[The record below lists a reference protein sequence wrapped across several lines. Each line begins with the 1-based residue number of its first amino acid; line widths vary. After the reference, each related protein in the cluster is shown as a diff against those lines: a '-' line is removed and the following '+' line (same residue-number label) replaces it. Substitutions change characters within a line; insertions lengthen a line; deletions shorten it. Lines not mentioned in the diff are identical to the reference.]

1 MGSAARCIALLCVV
15 CLVPVASL
23 RAQQA
28 PQGNLKIGD
37 KAPDFKLQAS
47 DGKEYELAQFAGKK
61 AVALCWFPRAG
72 SKGAMAQCAALESVM
87 ARLPVDKVQVFGCST
102 AALDVTTAFGQSG
115 KYSFPVLSDANWAVA
130 RAYGCLRADG
140 SSERWTFLIGP
151 EGNLLGINRNTTP
164 QTQGADLVTM
174 LAAAGL
180 VDGAA
185 TPAAAAT
192 ATAPRLAPGG
202 WFTIA
207 FPEMPPTLFALW
219 NKRTD
224 PAQMTVFLPRNY
236 DPQREHPL
244 LILLNGSDGGNASN
258 PTLARMLSDE
268 QDFICVALPLF
279 KVNLDPAGSGKPLMI
294 VRTPDGQYSWPFYR
308 TMLARLEQL
317 VPNIDPNH
325 RILGGFSNGAH
336 ATAAL
341 LDGSDGEVARL
352 FSAFMFVEGG
362 GGLERYDLLK
372 GKPFLMLSSN
382 AKSLPRATEI
392 SEAAKAAGAQTTLVF
407 EDIGQHGFPPASY
420 PAVKKWLRAAADL
433 PEAGTAAAPQ
443 VVPGDQQ
450 ITLQVGGQTR
460 TCWLHLPKGYD
471 PAKTWPLVISLH
483 GARGNGKS
491 MAGTTGFN
499 PMADRYGFIAAYPDG
514 IAGDRTWN
522 ALFGK
527 VAGGEGILADEV
539 DDVAFMRTLIEFLH
553 TTYNTDPARVFVC
566 GHSAGAYMSY
576 RVAVELSDLVAAVG
590 IVNGSLGIKSVD
602 GTPCL
607 SAIPA
612 PVAPVSL
619 IHVCGRQDGVVKYD
633 GGQAPKNLYKSVLDC
648 VRFFVEADGCATPG
662 QDTPDAGNGV
672 TRTLYSGGRNGT
684 EVELVVVG
692 NCNHNWPTPQ
702 TGLSASQALWDFFAS
717 HPKTGGAR

>member
-1 MGSAARCIALLCVV
+1 
-15 CLVPVASL
+15 
-23 RAQQA
+23 
-28 PQGNLKIGD
+28 
-37 KAPDFKLQAS
+37 
-47 DGKEYELAQFAGKK
+47 
-61 AVALCWFPRAG
+61 
-72 SKGAMAQCAALESVM
+72 
-87 ARLPVDKVQVFGCST
+87 
-102 AALDVTTAFGQSG
+102 

-151 EGNLLGINRNTTP
+151 DGNLLGINRNTTP
-164 QTQGADLVTM
+164 QTQGADLLTM

-185 TPAAAAT
+185 TPAAAAA

-279 KVNLDPAGSGKPLMI
+279 KADLDPAGSGKPLMI

-341 LDGSDGEVARL
+341 LDGSDGEVARM

-420 PAVKKWLRAAADL
+420 PAVKKWLREAGGLPAVAAA
-433 PEAGTAAAPQ
+433 TAP
-443 VVPGDQQ
+443 
-450 ITLQVGGQTR
+450 
-460 TCWLHLPKGYD
+460 
-471 PAKTWPLVISLH
+471 
-483 GARGNGKS
+483 
-491 MAGTTGFN
+491 
-499 PMADRYGFIAAYPDG
+499 
-514 IAGDRTWN
+514 
-522 ALFGK
+522 
-527 VAGGEGILADEV
+527 
-539 DDVAFMRTLIEFLH
+539 
-553 TTYNTDPARVFVC
+553 
-566 GHSAGAYMSY
+566 
-576 RVAVELSDLVAAVG
+576 
-590 IVNGSLGIKSVD
+590 
-602 GTPCL
+602 
-607 SAIPA
+607 
-612 PVAPVSL
+612 
-619 IHVCGRQDGVVKYD
+619 
-633 GGQAPKNLYKSVLDC
+633 
-648 VRFFVEADGCATPG
+648 
-662 QDTPDAGNGV
+662 
-672 TRTLYSGGRNGT
+672 
-684 EVELVVVG
+684 
-692 NCNHNWPTPQ
+692 
-702 TGLSASQALWDFFAS
+702 
-717 HPKTGGAR
+717 